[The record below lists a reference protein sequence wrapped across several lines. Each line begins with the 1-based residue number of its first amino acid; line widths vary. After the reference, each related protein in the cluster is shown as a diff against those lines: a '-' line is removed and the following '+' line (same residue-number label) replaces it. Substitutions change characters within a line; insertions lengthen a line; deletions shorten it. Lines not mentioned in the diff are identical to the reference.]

1 MKKSIVLVLMTLLAV
16 WAVTGCGGAPQA
28 EQAAP
33 AQEQEQAASAQE
45 QTAAEAPT
53 QEQAQSEESV
63 EPRTFGA
70 SYFTLNNPHF
80 LDWRDGLNE
89 VFEPKG
95 DTLINADAQLDIN
108 KQISDVED
116 MIQQGVDAIFI
127 APADSKAIKTALLSA
142 QNANIPVFIMDVPV
156 EDQELVVSTIATNN
170 FMAGQ
175 VLGEALVKDFN
186 GEAKV
191 AILDWPVVKA
201 VTDRTDGFFSA
212 IEGQPSI
219 EVVARQ
225 DGKASTEGSLPV
237 MENFL
242 QSNPEIQAVFCI
254 NDPSCMGA
262 MSAIEAAGRTDIK
275 LYSIDGSAEGIKLT
289 CEGRFQGTSAQFPVT
304 MGNIAAETA
313 YKYLAGE
320 KVEPDI
326 AVDSLWIGQ
335 DNCAEFMDSENQG
348 QVAMGDEAEA
358 APAASGDF
366 TPADAAFAGVCGPYT
381 TPVALA
387 DGAQA
392 GLDTLSYDGGDVKLA
407 YLPMGTEFNFHLALN
422 EGIEDV
428 TKASDSDGLDSF
440 MLSPYSGSDQ
450 AGQMGMLQDVS
461 SQPDVDAIILISFD
475 EQALAPLVE
484 ETVNNGKAVIII
496 NSDIRDYPT
505 PIHGV
510 IGVNQRAA
518 NHALYDWAREQLGDD
533 PRKVAVL
540 EGEPGYLNDERSGG
554 FKDGVEGS
562 NWEIVS
568 SVNGGWSVE
577 KGNTTAMDVLQAN
590 PDLEV
595 LFAANDYMA
604 QGAALA
610 AQELG
615 RDDLFILGY
624 DGDVNAL
631 EDIYRGLIDATTN
644 ASPVIMGRQAA
655 CFALDILNGK
665 TTGGYVNT
673 PTTIVYQDNVADVLS
688 KPEDL
693 FPTPSEEILKEL
705 GVDVAQ

>member
-1 MKKSIVLVLMTLLAV
+1 MKKSIVLLVVMLLAA
-16 WAVTGCGGAPQA
+16 WAIIACGGAPEVEEA
-28 EQAAP
+28 APAPEQAAP
-33 AQEQEQAASAQE
+33 AQEESASEEPAQE
-45 QTAAEAPT
+45 E
-53 QEQAQSEESV
+53 AQSGEPAG
-63 EPRTFGA
+63 PRTFGA

-89 VFEPKG
+89 VFEPNG

-142 QNANIPVFIMDVPV
+142 QNADIPVFIMDVPV
-156 EDQELVVSTIATNN
+156 EDDELVVSTIATNN

-175 VLGEALVKDFN
+175 VLGEALVEDFN

-191 AILDWPVVKA
+191 ALLDWPVVKA
-201 VTDRTDGFFSA
+201 VTDRTDGFFSVVD
-212 IEGQPSI
+212 EYPGI

-225 DGKASTEGSLPV
+225 DGGASVEGSLPV

-275 LYSIDGSAEGIKLT
+275 LYSIDGSADGIRLT

-304 MGNIAAETA
+304 MGNIAAQTA
-313 YKYLAGE
+313 YDYLAGE
-320 KVEPDI
+320 EVEHDI

-335 DNCAEFMDSENQG
+335 DNCGEFMDAETQG
-348 QVAMGDEAEA
+348 EVQEQPEA
-358 APAASGDF
+358 AAPSGDF
-366 TPADAAFAGVCGPYT
+366 TPADAEFAGVCGPYT
-381 TPVALA
+381 DPVPLA
-387 DGAQA
+387 EGAQA
-392 GLDTLSYDGGDVKLA
+392 SLDTISYDGGDITIA
-407 YLPMGTEFNFHLALN
+407 YLPMGTEFNFHIALN
-422 EGIEDV
+422 EGIEDI
-428 TKASDSDGLDSF
+428 TKASDNDGLDSF

-461 SQPDVDAIILISFD
+461 SRPDVDAIVLISFD

-484 ETVNNGKAVIII
+484 EAVNNGKAVIII
-496 NSDIRDYPT
+496 NSDILEYPT

-533 PRKVAVL
+533 PRTVAVL

-554 FKDGVEGS
+554 FKDGVEGT

-577 KGNTTAMDVLQAN
+577 KGNTTAMDVLQAH

-615 RDDLFILGY
+615 REDLFILGY

-673 PTTIVYQDNVADVLS
+673 PTTIVYQENVAEVLS

-693 FPTPSEEILKEL
+693 FPVPSAEILSEL
-705 GVDVAQ
+705 GVSVAQ

>member
-1 MKKSIVLVLMTLLAV
+1 MKKVIELVMIAV
-16 WAVTGCGGAPQA
+16 VGIFMMVGCGGAPATQPAPAEDEAVA
-28 EQAAP
+28 EQQPAAAP
-33 AQEQEQAASAQE
+33 AEEQA
-45 QTAAEAPT
+45 
-53 QEQAQSEESV
+53 

-80 LDWRDGLNE
+80 LDWRDGLNA
-89 VFEPKG
+89 VFEPNG

-142 QNANIPVFIMDVPV
+142 QEADIPVFIMDVPV
-156 EDQELVVSTIATNN
+156 EDPELVVSTIATNN

-175 VLGEALVKDFN
+175 VLGEALVKDFD
-186 GEAKV
+186 GKAKV

-212 IEGQPSI
+212 VEDYPGI

-225 DGKASTEGSLPV
+225 DGKASVEGSLPV

-262 MSAIEAAGRTDIK
+262 MSALEAAGRTDIK
-275 LYSIDGSAEGIKLT
+275 LYSIDGSADGVRLT

-320 KVEPDI
+320 QVEADI
-326 AVDSLWIGQ
+326 PVDSLWIGP
-335 DNCAEFMDSENQG
+335 DNCADFMDEETQG
-348 QVAMGDEAEA
+348 QVQASAAEE
-358 APAASGDF
+358 PAAETASTDSGDF
-366 TPADAAFAGVCGPYT
+366 TPADADYAGVCGPYT
-381 TPVALA
+381 EPVPLA

-392 GLDTLSYDGGDVKLA
+392 SLDTLSYDGGDITLA
-407 YLPMGTEFNFHLALN
+407 YLPMGTEFNFHVALN
-422 EGIEDV
+422 EGIEDI
-428 TKASDSDGLDSF
+428 TKVSDSDGLDSF

-461 SQPDVDAIILISFD
+461 SRPDVDAIILISFD
-475 EQALAPLVE
+475 EQALGPLVE
-484 ETVNNGKAVIII
+484 EAVNNGKAVIII

-518 NHALYDWAREQLGDD
+518 NHAIYDWAREQLGDG
-533 PRKVAVL
+533 PRVVAVL

-554 FKDGVEGS
+554 FKDGVEGT
-562 NWEIVS
+562 NWDIVA

-577 KGNTTAMDVLQAN
+577 KGNTTAMDVLQAH

-615 RDDLFILGY
+615 RDDLYILGY

-655 CFALDILNGK
+655 CFAIDLLKGK
-665 TTGGYVNT
+665 TSGGYVNT
-673 PTTIVYQDNVADVLS
+673 PTEIVNQDNVADILS
-688 KPEDL
+688 NPDDL
-693 FPTPSEEILKEL
+693 YPIPSEEILSEL
-705 GVDVAQ
+705 GVSAKQ